1 MVNLALALL
10 ALAIRQAASWDNQ
23 PNTTLSVAQP
33 QQVEAPLYLAQQ
45 VEAAC
50 SKALQ
55 GGHAEVSGGCVLQ
68 GGHAA
73 TSGCVLQGRD
83 AAG

>member
-23 PNTTLSVAQP
+23 PYTTLSVAQP
-33 QQVEAPLYLAQQ
+33 QQVEAPLSLAQQ

-50 SKALQ
+50 SKAATQ
-55 GGHAEVSGGCVLQ
+55 EVEAACSK
-68 GGHAA
+68 AA
-73 TSGCVLQGRD
+73 TQR
-83 AAG
+83 